1 MKIFVTALAAAALAL
16 PAAAVEYGTLD
27 PAKSSLAFTS
37 KQMGV
42 PVDGKFGK
50 FKVALS
56 FDPAAVQKASAGFE
70 LELASIDAGSKEAN
84 DEVVGKD
91 WFNAK
96 QFPTA
101 VFKSTSV
108 KALGG
113 NRFEVTGPLTI
124 KGRTQNVTAP
134 FTYKADGANGVFDG
148 AFTIKRLQFGIG
160 EGPWG
165 DTSTVADDVQIK
177 FRLVAAARK

>member
-1 MKIFVTALAAAALAL
+1 MKRLIPALAAAALAL
-16 PAAAVEYGTLD
+16 PVAAVEYGTPD
-27 PAKSSLAFTS
+27 TAKSALSFTT

-42 PVDGKFGK
+42 PVDGKFNR
-50 FKVALS
+50 FKVTLN

-91 WFNAK
+91 WFNVK

-101 VFKSTSV
+101 VFKSTAV

-113 NRFEVTGPLTI
+113 NKFEVSGPLTI
-124 KGRTQNVTAP
+124 KGRTQTVTAP
-134 FTYKADGANGVFDG
+134 FTYKAEGSNGVFDG
-148 AFTIKRLQFGIG
+148 AFTIKRLQFGVG

-165 DTSTVADDVQIK
+165 DTSTVADEVLIK
-177 FRLVAAARK
+177 FHLIAAARK